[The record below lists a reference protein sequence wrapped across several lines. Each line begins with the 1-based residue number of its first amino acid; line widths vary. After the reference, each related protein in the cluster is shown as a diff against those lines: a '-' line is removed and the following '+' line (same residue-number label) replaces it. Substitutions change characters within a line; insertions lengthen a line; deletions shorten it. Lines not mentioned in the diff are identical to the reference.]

1 MNVSFNGCGTEV
13 ATFMTDGKYE
23 KGTPVYSADNGKVS
37 SKEGQGI
44 LGFVISSDDSYAAV
58 CYRGIITVPCI
69 GDTTPLGKNYI
80 NIGKG
85 GKAVISDEGREV
97 YIISADKEAGTIT
110 ILL

>member
-37 SKEGQGI
+37 RKEGQGI

-58 CYRGIITVPCI
+58 CYRGIITVPCAAESVV
-69 GDTTPLGKNYI
+69 LGKNYI
-80 NIGKG
+80 NIGKN
-85 GKAVISDEGREV
+85 GKTVISDDGREV
-97 YIISADKEAGTIT
+97 YIIAADKEAGTIT